1 MYWLTQFVKEFEMNE
16 RDLPQPL
23 LSDCTSHVV
32 SLQESLQGKKV
43 LAPASMYVKNQERND
58 KKEKGMASSQRGPWS
73 HHRSY
78 ALATLL
84 FIGAIIGVLSAC
96 GSRAT
101 GTSSTP
107 STPVQTMHTVYFTG
121 QDGSVDALQSRNGSL
136 RWHKQ
141 LDKEWNTRESL
152 TVFNDVVYVGRANET
167 CSPLCK
173 LTGSVDAL
181 KASDGTVLWHSKV
194 DVQDAF
200 ETVNVMRVV
209 NGVVYVAVDAG
220 FQGQSAGEV
229 YALQA
234 RDGSLLWHYTVQGG
248 CCRGLVVTDTAVYVG
263 ELDHVDALK
272 ARDGT
277 VLWHH
282 QIDRSSVLMGMAV
295 VDGTV
300 YVGTALVDYR
310 GPAKGSLDALRTSD
324 GTIRW
329 HSQTNFASSV
339 LTVADGI
346 VYVGEFL
353 VGSTLDALRVSD
365 GSLLWQFKSDRAV
378 LQAAVM
384 DGVVYLSSG
393 CGLCFKDNGSTVDAL
408 RVSDGSHLWRYNID
422 PGFSPQ
428 VAVAD
433 GMVYVGTLHGIIALD
448 ANSGNKRWFH
458 AADNN
463 GFALAVGP

>member
-1 MYWLTQFVKEFEMNE
+1 MNE

-23 LSDCTSHVV
+23 VSDCTSHVV
-32 SLQESLQGKKV
+32 GVQESLQVKKM
-43 LAPASMYVKNQERND
+43 LAPAYMHVKNQERNE
-58 KKEKGMASSQRGPWS
+58 KREKGMVSYQRGLWS
-73 HHRSY
+73 HHRPY
-78 ALATLL
+78 GLATIL
-84 FIGAIIGVLSAC
+84 FIVAISGVLSAC
-96 GSRAT
+96 GPRAT
-101 GTSSTP
+101 RASSTP
-107 STPVQTMHTVYFTG
+107 STPVQTIHTVYFTG
-121 QDGSVDALQSRNGSL
+121 QYGSVDALQSENGSL

-141 LDKEWNTRESL
+141 LDKEWSTRESL
-152 TVFNDVVYVGRANET
+152 TVFNDVVYVGRTNEI

-181 KASDGTVLWHSKV
+181 KVSDGTVLWHSKV
-194 DVQDAF
+194 DVHDGS

-209 NGVVYVAVDAG
+209 DGVVYVAVDAG
-220 FQGQSAGEV
+220 FQGRSAGDV
-229 YALQA
+229 YALRA

-248 CCRGLVVTDTAVYVG
+248 CCRGLVVTNTAIYVG

-272 ARDGT
+272 ASDGT

-282 QIDRSSVLMGMAV
+282 QIDSPSVLVGIAV
-295 VDGTV
+295 VDGVV
-300 YVGTALVDYR
+300 YVGTVLVDYR

-324 GTIRW
+324 GTVVW

-353 VGSTLDALRVSD
+353 GSTLDALRVSD
-365 GSLLWQFKSDRAV
+365 GSLLWQSKSDRAV
-378 LQAAVM
+378 LQATVM
-384 DGVVYLSSG
+384 DGVVYLTSG
-393 CGLCFKDNGSTVDAL
+393 CGLCYKDNGSTVDAL

-422 PGFSPQ
+422 PGFSQLGEEHADPQ

-448 ANSGNKRWFH
+448 ANRGNKRWFH

-463 GFALAVGP
+463 VFALAVGP